1 MTDLNLES
9 LLAARPA
16 DSASRGRL
24 TLGRVI
30 DGWRIEAYLG
40 AGRSSEVYRVV
51 STRFG
56 GEGALK
62 LLADESHGLKAR
74 FLREMDV
81 LRSLSCPSLP
91 RFFGSGE
98 LEGRPYY
105 VMEYLQPLVLPLDR
119 SEVVPFAD
127 ALARSVGD
135 LHAAGYVHRDLKPAN
150 ILRRRTGE
158 PVLIDLG
165 LVRRIGETGNDGVG
179 TMGYAAPEQ
188 LLRGESTVRA
198 DVFALGKILRAA
210 GGKHL
215 THRLRGVVR
224 QATHEDPEERYPT
237 AAAFAAAVRG
247 RSLPLAWCLS
257 AAVAVL
263 AIVSLGLC
271 VALTRRGG
279 VPASPSTR
287 ESEVASR
294 KSAPDSL
301 TGGVAGTGDCPTTAG
316 SSRPGLLETSD
327 DLVLRAENL
336 FHGRGCATNLEEAV
350 RLYRQAA
357 ETGHPGAQD
366 SLGLCLLRGLGCATN
381 EAEAVTWFTAAAE
394 QEHPSAM
401 NNLAFCHMNGK
412 GVPRDAHKGFIWAK
426 LAAEKGHAPSQMLVG
441 ECYLSGIGV
450 EADHDQAQIWLRLA
464 ARKGNPRARLLLKTL
479 QPQQ

>member
-9 LLAARPA
+9 LLAARPT

-98 LEGRPYY
+98 LDGRPYY
-105 VMEYLQPLVLPLDR
+105 VMEYLQPLFLPLDR
-119 SEVVPFAD
+119 TEVVPFAD

-165 LVRRIGETGNDGVG
+165 LVRKIGETGNDGVG

-215 THRLRGVVR
+215 TRRLRGVVR
-224 QATHEDPEERYPT
+224 KATHEDPDERYPT

-247 RSLPLAWCLS
+247 RKLSLVWCLS
-257 AAVAVL
+257 AASILVL
-263 AIVSLGLC
+263 MGLAGAFLSL
-271 VALTRRGG
+271 
-279 VPASPSTR
+279 
-287 ESEVASR
+287 
-294 KSAPDSL
+294 
-301 TGGVAGTGDCPTTAG
+301 TTAG

-336 FHGRGCATNLEEAV
+336 FHGRGCATNLEESV
-350 RLYRQAA
+350 RLYRLAA

-381 EAEAVTWFTAAAE
+381 EAEAVRWFTAAAE

-412 GVPRDAHKGFIWAK
+412 GVPKDAHKGFIWAK
-426 LAAEKGHAPSQMLVG
+426 LAAEKGHAPSQTLVG
-441 ECYLSGIGV
+441 ECYLDGRGV
-450 EADHDQAQIWLRLA
+450 EADQDQALIWLRLA
-464 ARKGNPRARLLLKTL
+464 ARKGNQRARLLL
-479 QPQQ
+479 QAFPRF

>member
-30 DGWRIEAYLG
+30 DGWRVEAYLG

-62 LLADESHGLKAR
+62 LLADESYGLKAR

-98 LEGRPYY
+98 LDGRPYY
-105 VMEYLQPLVLPLDR
+105 VMEYLQPLFLPLDR
-119 SEVVPFAD
+119 TEVVPFAD

-165 LVRRIGETGNDGVG
+165 LVRKIGETGNDGVG

-215 THRLRGVVR
+215 TRRLRGVVR
-224 QATHEDPEERYPT
+224 KATHEDPDERYPT

-247 RSLPLAWCLS
+247 RKLSLVWCLS
-257 AAVAVL
+257 AASILVL
-263 AIVSLGLC
+263 MGLAGAFLSL
-271 VALTRRGG
+271 
-279 VPASPSTR
+279 
-287 ESEVASR
+287 
-294 KSAPDSL
+294 
-301 TGGVAGTGDCPTTAG
+301 TTAG

-336 FHGRGCATNLEEAV
+336 FHGRGCATNLEESV
-350 RLYRQAA
+350 RLYRLAA

-381 EAEAVTWFTAAAE
+381 EAEAVRWFTAAAE

-412 GVPRDAHKGFIWAK
+412 GVPKDAHKGFIWAK
-426 LAAEKGHAPSQMLVG
+426 LAAEKGHAPSQTLVG
-441 ECYLSGIGV
+441 ECYLDGRGV
-450 EADHDQAQIWLRLA
+450 EADQDQALIWLRLA
-464 ARKGNPRARLLLKTL
+464 ARKGNQRARLLL
-479 QPQQ
+479 QAFPRC

>member
-30 DGWRIEAYLG
+30 DGWRVEAYLG

-62 LLADESHGLKAR
+62 LLADESYGLKAR

-98 LEGRPYY
+98 LDGRPYY
-105 VMEYLQPLVLPLDR
+105 VMEYLQPLFLPLDR
-119 SEVVPFAD
+119 TEVVPFAD

-165 LVRRIGETGNDGVG
+165 LVRKIGETGNDGVG

-215 THRLRGVVR
+215 TRRLRGVVR
-224 QATHEDPEERYPT
+224 KATHEDPDERYPT

-247 RSLPLAWCLS
+247 RKLSLVWCLS
-257 AAVAVL
+257 AASILVL
-263 AIVSLGLC
+263 LGL
-271 VALTRRGG
+271 AGAFL
-279 VPASPSTR
+279 
-287 ESEVASR
+287 
-294 KSAPDSL
+294 SL
-301 TGGVAGTGDCPTTAG
+301 TTAG

-336 FHGRGCATNLEEAV
+336 FHGRGCATNLEESV
-350 RLYRQAA
+350 RLYRLAA

-381 EAEAVTWFTAAAE
+381 EAEAVRWFTAAAE

-426 LAAEKGHAPSQMLVG
+426 LAAEKGHAPSQTLVG
-441 ECYLSGIGV
+441 ECYLDGRGV
-450 EADHDQAQIWLRLA
+450 EADQDQALIWLRLA
-464 ARKGNPRARLLLKTL
+464 ARKGNQRARLLL
-479 QPQQ
+479 QAFPRF

>member
-30 DGWRIEAYLG
+30 DGWRVEAYLG

-98 LEGRPYY
+98 LDGRPYY
-105 VMEYLQPLVLPLDR
+105 VMEYLQPLFLPLDR
-119 SEVVPFAD
+119 TEVVPFAD

-165 LVRRIGETGNDGVG
+165 LVRKIGETGNDGVG

-210 GGKHL
+210 GVKHL
-215 THRLRGVVR
+215 TRRLRGVVR
-224 QATHEDPEERYPT
+224 KATHEDPDERYPT

-247 RSLPLAWCLS
+247 RKLSLVWCLS
-257 AAVAVL
+257 AASILVL
-263 AIVSLGLC
+263 MGLAGAFLSL
-271 VALTRRGG
+271 
-279 VPASPSTR
+279 
-287 ESEVASR
+287 
-294 KSAPDSL
+294 
-301 TGGVAGTGDCPTTAG
+301 TTAG
-316 SSRPGLLETSD
+316 SSRPGLLETPD

-336 FHGRGCATNLEEAV
+336 FHGRGCATNLEESV
-350 RLYRQAA
+350 RLYRLAA

-381 EAEAVTWFTAAAE
+381 EAEAVRWFTAAAE

-412 GVPRDAHKGFIWAK
+412 GVPKDAHKGFIWAK
-426 LAAEKGHAPSQMLVG
+426 LAAEKGHAPSQTLVG
-441 ECYLSGIGV
+441 ECYLDGRGV
-450 EADHDQAQIWLRLA
+450 EADQDQALIWLRLA
-464 ARKGNPRARLLLKTL
+464 ARKGNQRARLLL
-479 QPQQ
+479 QAFPRF

>member
-30 DGWRIEAYLG
+30 DGWRVEAYLG

-81 LRSLSCPSLP
+81 IRSLSCPSLP

-98 LEGRPYY
+98 LDGRPYY
-105 VMEYLQPLVLPLDR
+105 VMEYLQPLFLPLDR
-119 SEVVPFAD
+119 TEVVPFAD

-165 LVRRIGETGNDGVG
+165 LVRKIGETGNDGVG

-215 THRLRGVVR
+215 TRRLRGVVR
-224 QATHEDPEERYPT
+224 KATHEDPDERYPT

-247 RSLPLAWCLS
+247 RKLSLVWCLS
-257 AAVAVL
+257 AASILVL
-263 AIVSLGLC
+263 MGL
-271 VALTRRGG
+271 
-279 VPASPSTR
+279 
-287 ESEVASR
+287 
-294 KSAPDSL
+294 
-301 TGGVAGTGDCPTTAG
+301 AGAFFGSITAG
-316 SSRPGLLETSD
+316 SSRPALLETPD

-336 FHGRGCATNLEEAV
+336 FHGRGCATNLEESV
-350 RLYRQAA
+350 RLYRLAA

-381 EAEAVTWFTAAAE
+381 EAEAVRWFTAAAE

-412 GVPRDAHKGFIWAK
+412 GVPKDAHKGFIWAK
-426 LAAEKGHAPSQMLVG
+426 LAAEKGHAPSQTLVG
-441 ECYLSGIGV
+441 ECYLDGRGV
-450 EADHDQAQIWLRLA
+450 EADQDQALIWLRLA
-464 ARKGNPRARLLLKTL
+464 ARKGNQRARLLL
-479 QPQQ
+479 QAFPRF

>member
-1 MTDLNLES
+1 MTDLSLES

-30 DGWRIEAYLG
+30 DGWRVEAYLG

-81 LRSLSCPSLP
+81 IRSLSCPSLP

-98 LEGRPYY
+98 LDGRPYY
-105 VMEYLQPLVLPLDR
+105 VMEYLQPLFLPLDR
-119 SEVVPFAD
+119 TEVVPFAD

-165 LVRRIGETGNDGVG
+165 LVRKIGETGNDGVG

-215 THRLRGVVR
+215 TRRLRDVVR
-224 QATHEDPEERYPT
+224 KATHEDPDERYPT

-247 RSLPLAWCLS
+247 RKLSLVWCLS
-257 AAVAVL
+257 AASILVL
-263 AIVSLGLC
+263 LGL
-271 VALTRRGG
+271 
-279 VPASPSTR
+279 
-287 ESEVASR
+287 
-294 KSAPDSL
+294 
-301 TGGVAGTGDCPTTAG
+301 AGAFLSPTTAG
-316 SSRPGLLETSD
+316 SSRPDLLETPD

-336 FHGRGCATNLEEAV
+336 FHGRGCATNLEESV
-350 RLYRQAA
+350 RLYRLAA

-381 EAEAVTWFTAAAE
+381 EAEAVRWFTAAAE

-412 GVPRDAHKGFIWAK
+412 GVPKDAHKGFIWAK
-426 LAAEKGHAPSQMLVG
+426 LAAEKGHAPSQTLVG
-441 ECYLSGIGV
+441 ECYLDGRGV
-450 EADHDQAQIWLRLA
+450 EADQDQALIWLRLA
-464 ARKGNPRARLLLKTL
+464 ARKGNQRARALLH
-479 QPQQ
+479 QQ

>member
-30 DGWRIEAYLG
+30 DGWRVEAYLG

-98 LEGRPYY
+98 LDGRPYY
-105 VMEYLQPLVLPLDR
+105 VMEYLQPLFLPLDR
-119 SEVVPFAD
+119 TEVVPFAD

-165 LVRRIGETGNDGVG
+165 LVRKIGETGNDGVG

-215 THRLRGVVR
+215 TRRLRGVVR
-224 QATHEDPEERYPT
+224 KATHEDPDERYPT

-247 RSLPLAWCLS
+247 RKLSLVWCLS
-257 AAVAVL
+257 AASVL
-263 AIVSLGLC
+263 VLLGL
-271 VALTRRGG
+271 
-279 VPASPSTR
+279 
-287 ESEVASR
+287 
-294 KSAPDSL
+294 
-301 TGGVAGTGDCPTTAG
+301 AGAFFGLTTAG
-316 SSRPGLLETSD
+316 SNRPDLLETSD
-327 DLVLRAENL
+327 DIVLRAENL
-336 FHGRGCATNLEEAV
+336 FHGRGCATNLEESV
-350 RLYRQAA
+350 RLYRLAA

-381 EAEAVTWFTAAAE
+381 EAEAVRWFTAAAE

-412 GVPRDAHKGFIWAK
+412 GVPKDAHKGFIWAK
-426 LAAEKGHAPSQMLVG
+426 LAAEKGHAPSQTLVG
-441 ECYLSGIGV
+441 ECYLDGRGV
-450 EADHDQAQIWLRLA
+450 EADQDQALIWLRLA
-464 ARKGNPRARLLLKTL
+464 ARKGNQRARLLL
-479 QPQQ
+479 QAFPRF

>member
-16 DSASRGRL
+16 ASASRGRL

-30 DGWRIEAYLG
+30 DGWRVEAYLG

-98 LEGRPYY
+98 LDGRPYY
-105 VMEYLQPLVLPLDR
+105 VMEYLQPLFLPLDR
-119 SEVVPFAD
+119 TEVVPFAD

-165 LVRRIGETGNDGVG
+165 LVRKIGETGNDGVG

-215 THRLRGVVR
+215 TRRLRGVVR
-224 QATHEDPEERYPT
+224 KATHEDPDERYPT

-247 RSLPLAWCLS
+247 RKLSLVWCLS
-257 AAVAVL
+257 AASVL
-263 AIVSLGLC
+263 VLLGL
-271 VALTRRGG
+271 AGAFLSLTTAGSSRPGLLG
-279 VPASPSTR
+279 QLSTQPR
-287 ESEVASR
+287 PEVA
-294 KSAPDSL
+294 
-301 TGGVAGTGDCPTTAG
+301 GGGTVTGDCPTTAG

-336 FHGRGCATNLEEAV
+336 FHGRGCATNLEESV
-350 RLYRQAA
+350 RLYRLAA

-381 EAEAVTWFTAAAE
+381 EAEAVRWFTAAAE

-426 LAAEKGHAPSQMLVG
+426 LAAEKGHAPSQTLVG
-441 ECYLSGIGV
+441 ECYLDGRGV
-450 EADHDQAQIWLRLA
+450 EADQDQALIWLRLA
-464 ARKGNPRARLLLKTL
+464 ARKGNQRARLLL
-479 QPQQ
+479 QAFPRF

>member
-81 LRSLSCPSLP
+81 IRSLSCPSLP

-98 LEGRPYY
+98 LDGRPYY
-105 VMEYLQPLVLPLDR
+105 VMEYLQPLFLPLDR
-119 SEVVPFAD
+119 TEVVPFAD

-165 LVRRIGETGNDGVG
+165 LVRKIGETGNDGVG

-215 THRLRGVVR
+215 TRRLRGVVR
-224 QATHEDPEERYPT
+224 KATHEDPDERYPT

-247 RSLPLAWCLS
+247 RKLSLVWCLS
-257 AAVAVL
+257 AASILVL
-263 AIVSLGLC
+263 MGLAGAFLG
-271 VALTRRGG
+271 
-279 VPASPSTR
+279 
-287 ESEVASR
+287 
-294 KSAPDSL
+294 
-301 TGGVAGTGDCPTTAG
+301 TTTVG
-316 SSRPGLLETSD
+316 SSRPALLETPD

-336 FHGRGCATNLEEAV
+336 FHGRGCATNLEESV
-350 RLYRQAA
+350 RLYRLAA

-381 EAEAVTWFTAAAE
+381 EAEAVRWFTAAAE

-412 GVPRDAHKGFIWAK
+412 GVPKDAHKGFIWAK
-426 LAAEKGHAPSQMLVG
+426 LAAEKGHAPSQTLVG
-441 ECYLSGIGV
+441 ECYLDGRGV
-450 EADHDQAQIWLRLA
+450 EADQDQALIWLRLA
-464 ARKGNPRARLLLKTL
+464 ARKGNQRARALLH
-479 QPQQ
+479 QQ

>member
-30 DGWRIEAYLG
+30 DGWRVEAYLG

-98 LEGRPYY
+98 LDGRPYY
-105 VMEYLQPLVLPLDR
+105 VMEYLQPLFLPLDR
-119 SEVVPFAD
+119 TEVVPFAD

-165 LVRRIGETGNDGVG
+165 LVRKIGETGNDGVG

-215 THRLRGVVR
+215 TRRLRGVVR
-224 QATHEDPEERYPT
+224 KATHEDPDERYPT

-247 RSLPLAWCLS
+247 RKLSLVWCLS
-257 AAVAVL
+257 AASVL
-263 AIVSLGLC
+263 VLLGL
-271 VALTRRGG
+271 AGAFL
-279 VPASPSTR
+279 
-287 ESEVASR
+287 
-294 KSAPDSL
+294 SL
-301 TGGVAGTGDCPTTAG
+301 TTAG
-316 SSRPGLLETSD
+316 SSRPDLLETPD

-336 FHGRGCATNLEEAV
+336 FHGRGCATNLEESV
-350 RLYRQAA
+350 RLYRLAA

-381 EAEAVTWFTAAAE
+381 EAEAVRWFTAAAE

-412 GVPRDAHKGFIWAK
+412 GVPKDAHKGFIWAK
-426 LAAEKGHAPSQMLVG
+426 LAAEKGHAPSQTLVG
-441 ECYLSGIGV
+441 ECYLDGRGV
-450 EADHDQAQIWLRLA
+450 EADQDQALIWLRLA
-464 ARKGNPRARLLLKTL
+464 ARKGNQRARLLL
-479 QPQQ
+479 QAFRRF

>member
-30 DGWRIEAYLG
+30 DGWRVEAYLG

-98 LEGRPYY
+98 LDGRPYY
-105 VMEYLQPLVLPLDR
+105 VMEYLQPLFLPLDR
-119 SEVVPFAD
+119 TEVVPFAD

-165 LVRRIGETGNDGVG
+165 LVRKIGETGNDGVG

-224 QATHEDPEERYPT
+224 KATHEDPDERYPT

-247 RSLPLAWCLS
+247 RKLSLVWCLS
-257 AAVAVL
+257 AASILVL
-263 AIVSLGLC
+263 MGL
-271 VALTRRGG
+271 
-279 VPASPSTR
+279 
-287 ESEVASR
+287 
-294 KSAPDSL
+294 
-301 TGGVAGTGDCPTTAG
+301 AGAFFGPTTAG
-316 SSRPGLLETSD
+316 SSRPALLETPD

-336 FHGRGCATNLEEAV
+336 FHGRGCATNLEESV
-350 RLYRQAA
+350 RLYRLAA

-381 EAEAVTWFTAAAE
+381 EAEAVRWFTAAAE

-412 GVPRDAHKGFIWAK
+412 GVPKDAHKGFIWAK
-426 LAAEKGHAPSQMLVG
+426 LAAEKGHAPSQTLVG
-441 ECYLSGIGV
+441 ECYLDGRGV
-450 EADHDQAQIWLRLA
+450 EADQDQALIWLRLA
-464 ARKGNPRARLLLKTL
+464 ARKGNQRARLLL
-479 QPQQ
+479 QAFRRF

>member
-30 DGWRIEAYLG
+30 DGWRVEAYLG

-98 LEGRPYY
+98 LDGRPYY
-105 VMEYLQPLVLPLDR
+105 VMEYLQPLFLPLDR
-119 SEVVPFAD
+119 TEVVPFAD

-165 LVRRIGETGNDGVG
+165 LVRKIGETGNDGVG

-215 THRLRGVVR
+215 TRRLRGVVR
-224 QATHEDPEERYPT
+224 KATHEDPDERYPT
-237 AAAFAAAVRG
+237 AAAFATAVRG
-247 RSLPLAWCLS
+247 RKLSLVWCLS
-257 AAVAVL
+257 AASILVL
-263 AIVSLGLC
+263 MGLAGAFLG
-271 VALTRRGG
+271 
-279 VPASPSTR
+279 
-287 ESEVASR
+287 
-294 KSAPDSL
+294 
-301 TGGVAGTGDCPTTAG
+301 TTTVG
-316 SSRPGLLETSD
+316 SSRPALLETPD

-336 FHGRGCATNLEEAV
+336 FHGRGCATNLEESV
-350 RLYRQAA
+350 RLYRLAA

-412 GVPRDAHKGFIWAK
+412 GVPKDAHKGFIWAK
-426 LAAEKGHAPSQMLVG
+426 LAAEKGHAPSQTLVG
-441 ECYLSGIGV
+441 ECYLDGRGV
-450 EADHDQAQIWLRLA
+450 EADQDQALIWLRLA
-464 ARKGNPRARLLLKTL
+464 ARKGNQRARLLL
-479 QPQQ
+479 QAFPRF

>member
-30 DGWRIEAYLG
+30 DGWRVEAYLG

-98 LEGRPYY
+98 LDGRPYY
-105 VMEYLQPLVLPLDR
+105 VMEYLQPLFLPLDR
-119 SEVVPFAD
+119 TEVVPFAD

-165 LVRRIGETGNDGVG
+165 LVRKIGETGNDGVG

-215 THRLRGVVR
+215 TRRLRGVVR
-224 QATHEDPEERYPT
+224 KATHEDPDERYPT
-237 AAAFAAAVRG
+237 AAAFATAVRG
-247 RSLPLAWCLS
+247 RKLSLVWCLS
-257 AAVAVL
+257 AASILVL
-263 AIVSLGLC
+263 MGLAGAFLG
-271 VALTRRGG
+271 
-279 VPASPSTR
+279 
-287 ESEVASR
+287 
-294 KSAPDSL
+294 
-301 TGGVAGTGDCPTTAG
+301 TTTVG
-316 SSRPGLLETSD
+316 SSRPALLETPD

-336 FHGRGCATNLEEAV
+336 FHGRGCATNLEESV
-350 RLYRQAA
+350 RLYRLAA

-381 EAEAVTWFTAAAE
+381 EAEAVRWFTAAAE

-426 LAAEKGHAPSQMLVG
+426 LAAEKGHAPSQTLVG
-441 ECYLSGIGV
+441 ECYLDGRGV
-450 EADHDQAQIWLRLA
+450 EADQDQALIWLRLA
-464 ARKGNPRARLLLKTL
+464 ARKGNQRARLLL
-479 QPQQ
+479 QAFPRF

>member
-98 LEGRPYY
+98 LDGRPYY
-105 VMEYLQPLVLPLDR
+105 VMEYLQPLFLPLDR
-119 SEVVPFAD
+119 TEVVPFAD

-165 LVRRIGETGNDGVG
+165 LVRKIGETGNDGVG

-215 THRLRGVVR
+215 TRRLRGVVR
-224 QATHEDPEERYPT
+224 KATHEDPDERYPT

-247 RSLPLAWCLS
+247 RKLSLVWCLS
-257 AAVAVL
+257 AASILVL
-263 AIVSLGLC
+263 MGLAGAFLG
-271 VALTRRGG
+271 T
-279 VPASPSTR
+279 
-287 ESEVASR
+287 
-294 KSAPDSL
+294 
-301 TGGVAGTGDCPTTAG
+301 TTAG
-316 SSRPGLLETSD
+316 SSRPDLLETPD

-336 FHGRGCATNLEEAV
+336 FHGRGCATNLEESV
-350 RLYRQAA
+350 RLYRLAA

-381 EAEAVTWFTAAAE
+381 EAEAVRWFTAAAE

-412 GVPRDAHKGFIWAK
+412 GVPKDAHKGFIWAK
-426 LAAEKGHAPSQMLVG
+426 LAAEKGHAPSQTLVG
-441 ECYLSGIGV
+441 ECYLDGRGV
-450 EADHDQAQIWLRLA
+450 EADQDQALIWLRLA
-464 ARKGNPRARLLLKTL
+464 ARKGNQRARLLL
-479 QPQQ
+479 QAFPRF

>member
-30 DGWRIEAYLG
+30 DGWRVEAYLG

-98 LEGRPYY
+98 LDGRPYY
-105 VMEYLQPLVLPLDR
+105 VMEYLQPLFLPLDR
-119 SEVVPFAD
+119 TEVVPFAD

-165 LVRRIGETGNDGVG
+165 LVRKIGETGNDGVG

-215 THRLRGVVR
+215 TRRLRGVVR
-224 QATHEDPEERYPT
+224 KATHEDPDERYPT

-247 RSLPLAWCLS
+247 RKLSLVWCLS
-257 AAVAVL
+257 AASILVL
-263 AIVSLGLC
+263 MGLAGAFLG
-271 VALTRRGG
+271 T
-279 VPASPSTR
+279 
-287 ESEVASR
+287 
-294 KSAPDSL
+294 
-301 TGGVAGTGDCPTTAG
+301 TTAG
-316 SSRPGLLETSD
+316 SSRPDLLETPD

-336 FHGRGCATNLEEAV
+336 FHGRGCATNLEESV
-350 RLYRQAA
+350 RLYRLAA

-381 EAEAVTWFTAAAE
+381 EAEAVRWFTAAAE

-412 GVPRDAHKGFIWAK
+412 GVPKDAHKGFIWAK
-426 LAAEKGHAPSQMLVG
+426 LAAEKGHAPSQTLVG
-441 ECYLSGIGV
+441 ECYLDGRGV
-450 EADHDQAQIWLRLA
+450 EADQDQALIWLRLA
-464 ARKGNPRARLLLKTL
+464 ARKGNQRARALLH
-479 QPQQ
+479 QQ

>member
-30 DGWRIEAYLG
+30 DGWRVEAYLG

-62 LLADESHGLKAR
+62 LLADESYGLKAR

-98 LEGRPYY
+98 LDGRPYY
-105 VMEYLQPLVLPLDR
+105 VMEYLQPLFLPLDR
-119 SEVVPFAD
+119 TEVVPFAD

-165 LVRRIGETGNDGVG
+165 LVRKIGETGNDGVG

-215 THRLRGVVR
+215 TRRLRGVVR
-224 QATHEDPEERYPT
+224 KATHEDPDERYPT

-247 RSLPLAWCLS
+247 RKLSLAWCLS
-257 AAVAVL
+257 AASILVL
-263 AIVSLGLC
+263 MGL
-271 VALTRRGG
+271 
-279 VPASPSTR
+279 
-287 ESEVASR
+287 
-294 KSAPDSL
+294 
-301 TGGVAGTGDCPTTAG
+301 AGAFFGPTTAG
-316 SSRPGLLETSD
+316 SSQPTLLETPD

-336 FHGRGCATNLEEAV
+336 FHGRGCATNLEESV
-350 RLYRQAA
+350 RLYRLAA

-381 EAEAVTWFTAAAE
+381 EAEAVRWFTAAAE

-412 GVPRDAHKGFIWAK
+412 GVPKDAHKGFIWAK
-426 LAAEKGHAPSQMLVG
+426 LAAEKGHAPSQTLVG
-441 ECYLSGIGV
+441 ECYLDGRGV
-450 EADHDQAQIWLRLA
+450 EADQDQALIWLRLA
-464 ARKGNPRARLLLKTL
+464 ARKGNQRARLLL
-479 QPQQ
+479 QAFPRF

>member
-62 LLADESHGLKAR
+62 LLADESYGLKAR

-98 LEGRPYY
+98 LDGRPYY
-105 VMEYLQPLVLPLDR
+105 VMEYLQPLFLPLDR
-119 SEVVPFAD
+119 TEVVPFAD

-165 LVRRIGETGNDGVG
+165 LVRKIGETGNDGVG

-215 THRLRGVVR
+215 TRRLRGVVR
-224 QATHEDPEERYPT
+224 KATHEDPDERYPT

-247 RSLPLAWCLS
+247 RKLSLVWCLS
-257 AAVAVL
+257 AASILVL
-263 AIVSLGLC
+263 MGLAGAFLSL
-271 VALTRRGG
+271 
-279 VPASPSTR
+279 
-287 ESEVASR
+287 
-294 KSAPDSL
+294 
-301 TGGVAGTGDCPTTAG
+301 TTAG

-336 FHGRGCATNLEEAV
+336 FHGRGCATNLEESV
-350 RLYRQAA
+350 RLYRLAA

-381 EAEAVTWFTAAAE
+381 EAEAVRWFTAAAE

-412 GVPRDAHKGFIWAK
+412 GVPKDAHKGFIWAK
-426 LAAEKGHAPSQMLVG
+426 LAAEKGHAPSQTLVG
-441 ECYLSGIGV
+441 ECYLDGRGV
-450 EADHDQAQIWLRLA
+450 EADQDQALIWLRLA
-464 ARKGNPRARLLLKTL
+464 ARKGNQRARLLL
-479 QPQQ
+479 QAFPRF

>member
-1 MTDLNLES
+1 MTDLSLES

-16 DSASRGRL
+16 DSATRGRL

-30 DGWRIEAYLG
+30 DGWRVEAYLG

-91 RFFGSGE
+91 RFFGNGE
-98 LEGRPYY
+98 LDGRPYY
-105 VMEYLQPLVLPLDR
+105 VMEYLQPLFLPLDR
-119 SEVVPFAD
+119 TEVVPFAD

-165 LVRRIGETGNDGVG
+165 LVRKIGETGNDGVG

-215 THRLRGVVR
+215 TRRLRGVVR
-224 QATHEDPEERYPT
+224 KATHEDPDERYPT

-247 RSLPLAWCLS
+247 RKLSLVWCLS
-257 AAVAVL
+257 AASILVL
-263 AIVSLGLC
+263 MGL
-271 VALTRRGG
+271 
-279 VPASPSTR
+279 
-287 ESEVASR
+287 
-294 KSAPDSL
+294 
-301 TGGVAGTGDCPTTAG
+301 AGAFFGPTTAG
-316 SSRPGLLETSD
+316 SSRPGLLETPD

-336 FHGRGCATNLEEAV
+336 FHGRGCATNLEESV
-350 RLYRQAA
+350 RLYRLAA

-412 GVPRDAHKGFIWAK
+412 GVPKDAHKGFIWAK
-426 LAAEKGHAPSQMLVG
+426 LAAEKGHAPSQTLVG
-441 ECYLSGIGV
+441 ECYLDGRGV
-450 EADHDQAQIWLRLA
+450 EADQDQALIWLRLA
-464 ARKGNPRARLLLKTL
+464 ARKGNQRARLLL
-479 QPQQ
+479 QAFPRF

>member
-98 LEGRPYY
+98 LDGRPYY
-105 VMEYLQPLVLPLDR
+105 VMEYLQPLFLPLDR
-119 SEVVPFAD
+119 TEVVPFAD

-165 LVRRIGETGNDGVG
+165 LVRKIGETGNDGVG

-215 THRLRGVVR
+215 TRRLRGVVR
-224 QATHEDPEERYPT
+224 KATHEDPDERYPT

-247 RSLPLAWCLS
+247 RKLSHVWCLS
-257 AAVAVL
+257 AASILVL
-263 AIVSLGLC
+263 MGL
-271 VALTRRGG
+271 
-279 VPASPSTR
+279 
-287 ESEVASR
+287 
-294 KSAPDSL
+294 
-301 TGGVAGTGDCPTTAG
+301 AGAFFGSITAG
-316 SSRPGLLETSD
+316 SSRPALLETPD

-336 FHGRGCATNLEEAV
+336 FHGRGCATNLEESV
-350 RLYRQAA
+350 RLYRLAA

-381 EAEAVTWFTAAAE
+381 EAEAVRWFTAAAE

-412 GVPRDAHKGFIWAK
+412 GVPKDAHKGFIWAK
-426 LAAEKGHAPSQMLVG
+426 LAAEKGHAPSQTLVG
-441 ECYLSGIGV
+441 ECYLDGRGV
-450 EADHDQAQIWLRLA
+450 EADQDQALIWLRLA
-464 ARKGNPRARLLLKTL
+464 ARKGNQRARLLL
-479 QPQQ
+479 QAFPRF

>member
-30 DGWRIEAYLG
+30 DGWRVEAYLG

-81 LRSLSCPSLP
+81 IRSLSCPSLP

-98 LEGRPYY
+98 LDGRPYY
-105 VMEYLQPLVLPLDR
+105 VMEYLQPLFLPLDR
-119 SEVVPFAD
+119 TEVVPFAD

-165 LVRRIGETGNDGVG
+165 LVRKIGETGNDGVG

-215 THRLRGVVR
+215 TRRLRGVVR
-224 QATHEDPEERYPT
+224 KATHEDPDERYPT

-247 RSLPLAWCLS
+247 RKLSHVWCLS
-257 AAVAVL
+257 AASILVL
-263 AIVSLGLC
+263 MGL
-271 VALTRRGG
+271 
-279 VPASPSTR
+279 
-287 ESEVASR
+287 
-294 KSAPDSL
+294 
-301 TGGVAGTGDCPTTAG
+301 AGAFFGPITAG
-316 SSRPGLLETSD
+316 SSRPALLETPD

-336 FHGRGCATNLEEAV
+336 FHGRGCATNLEESV
-350 RLYRQAA
+350 RLYRLAA

-381 EAEAVTWFTAAAE
+381 EAEAVRWLTAAAE
-394 QEHPSAM
+394 QENPSAM

-412 GVPRDAHKGFIWAK
+412 GVPKAGNKGFIWAK
-426 LAAEKGHAPSQMLVG
+426 LAAEKGHAPSQTLVG
-441 ECYLSGIGV
+441 ECYLDGRGV
-450 EADHDQAQIWLRLA
+450 EADQDQALIWLRLA
-464 ARKGNPRARLLLKTL
+464 ARKGNQRARLLL
-479 QPQQ
+479 QAFPRF

>member
-30 DGWRIEAYLG
+30 DGWRVEAYLG

-98 LEGRPYY
+98 LDGRPYY
-105 VMEYLQPLVLPLDR
+105 VMEYLQPLFLPLDR
-119 SEVVPFAD
+119 TEVVPFAD

-165 LVRRIGETGNDGVG
+165 LVRKIGETGNDGVG

-215 THRLRGVVR
+215 TRRLRGVVR
-224 QATHEDPEERYPT
+224 KATHEDPDERYPT

-247 RSLPLAWCLS
+247 RKLSLVWCLS
-257 AAVAVL
+257 AASMLVL
-263 AIVSLGLC
+263 MGLAGAFLSLI
-271 VALTRRGG
+271 
-279 VPASPSTR
+279 
-287 ESEVASR
+287 
-294 KSAPDSL
+294 
-301 TGGVAGTGDCPTTAG
+301 TAG
-316 SSRPGLLETSD
+316 SSRPGLLETPD

-336 FHGRGCATNLEEAV
+336 FHGRGCATNLEESV
-350 RLYRQAA
+350 RLYRLAA

-381 EAEAVTWFTAAAE
+381 EAEAVRWFTAAAE

-412 GVPRDAHKGFIWAK
+412 GVPKDAHKGFIWAK
-426 LAAEKGHAPSQMLVG
+426 LAAEKGHAPSQTLVG
-441 ECYLSGIGV
+441 ECYLDGRGV
-450 EADHDQAQIWLRLA
+450 EADQDQALIWLRLA
-464 ARKGNPRARLLLKTL
+464 ARKGNQRARLLL
-479 QPQQ
+479 QAFPRF

>member
-30 DGWRIEAYLG
+30 DGWRVEAYLG

-98 LEGRPYY
+98 LDGRPYY
-105 VMEYLQPLVLPLDR
+105 VMEYLQPLFLPLDR
-119 SEVVPFAD
+119 TEIVPFAD

-165 LVRRIGETGNDGVG
+165 LVRKIGETGNDGVG

-215 THRLRGVVR
+215 TRRLRGVVR
-224 QATHEDPEERYPT
+224 KATHEDPDERYPT

-247 RSLPLAWCLS
+247 RKLSLVWCLS
-257 AAVAVL
+257 AASVL
-263 AIVSLGLC
+263 VLLGL
-271 VALTRRGG
+271 
-279 VPASPSTR
+279 
-287 ESEVASR
+287 
-294 KSAPDSL
+294 
-301 TGGVAGTGDCPTTAG
+301 AGAFFEPITAG
-316 SSRPGLLETSD
+316 SSRPDLLETPD

-336 FHGRGCATNLEEAV
+336 FHGRGCATNLEESV
-350 RLYRQAA
+350 RLYRLAA

-381 EAEAVTWFTAAAE
+381 EAEAVRWFTAAAE

-412 GVPRDAHKGFIWAK
+412 GVPKDAHKGFIWAK
-426 LAAEKGHAPSQMLVG
+426 LAAEKGHAPSQTLVG
-441 ECYLSGIGV
+441 ECYLDGRGV
-450 EADHDQAQIWLRLA
+450 EADQDQALIWLRLA
-464 ARKGNPRARLLLKTL
+464 ARKGNQRARLLL
-479 QPQQ
+479 QASPRF

>member
-30 DGWRIEAYLG
+30 DGWRVEAYLG

-98 LEGRPYY
+98 LDGRPYY
-105 VMEYLQPLVLPLDR
+105 VMEYLQPLFLPLDR
-119 SEVVPFAD
+119 TEVVPFAD

-165 LVRRIGETGNDGVG
+165 LVRKIGETGNDGVG

-215 THRLRGVVR
+215 TRRLRGVVR
-224 QATHEDPEERYPT
+224 KATHEDPDERYPT

-247 RSLPLAWCLS
+247 RKLSLVWCLS
-257 AAVAVL
+257 AASILVL
-263 AIVSLGLC
+263 MGL
-271 VALTRRGG
+271 
-279 VPASPSTR
+279 
-287 ESEVASR
+287 
-294 KSAPDSL
+294 
-301 TGGVAGTGDCPTTAG
+301 AGAFFEPITAG
-316 SSRPGLLETSD
+316 SSRPDLLETPD

-336 FHGRGCATNLEEAV
+336 FHGRGCATNLEESV
-350 RLYRQAA
+350 RLYRLAA

-381 EAEAVTWFTAAAE
+381 EAEAVRWFTAAAE

-412 GVPRDAHKGFIWAK
+412 GVPKDAHKGFIWAK
-426 LAAEKGHAPSQMLVG
+426 LAAEKGHAPSQTLVG
-441 ECYLSGIGV
+441 ECYLDGRGV
-450 EADHDQAQIWLRLA
+450 EADQDQALIWLRLA
-464 ARKGNPRARLLLKTL
+464 ARKGNQRARALLH
-479 QPQQ
+479 QQ

>member
-30 DGWRIEAYLG
+30 DGWRVEAYLG

-98 LEGRPYY
+98 LDGRPYY
-105 VMEYLQPLVLPLDR
+105 VMEYLQPLFLPLDR
-119 SEVVPFAD
+119 TEVVPFAD

-165 LVRRIGETGNDGVG
+165 LVRKIGETGNDGVG

-215 THRLRGVVR
+215 TRRLRGVVR
-224 QATHEDPEERYPT
+224 KATHEDPDERYPT

-247 RSLPLAWCLS
+247 RKLSLVWCLS
-257 AAVAVL
+257 AASVL
-263 AIVSLGLC
+263 VLLGL
-271 VALTRRGG
+271 AGAFL
-279 VPASPSTR
+279 
-287 ESEVASR
+287 
-294 KSAPDSL
+294 SL
-301 TGGVAGTGDCPTTAG
+301 TTAG

-336 FHGRGCATNLEEAV
+336 FHGRGCATNLEESV
-350 RLYRQAA
+350 RLYRLAA

-381 EAEAVTWFTAAAE
+381 EAEAVRWFTAAAE

-412 GVPRDAHKGFIWAK
+412 GVPKDAHKGFIWAK
-426 LAAEKGHAPSQMLVG
+426 LAAEKGHAPSQTLVG
-441 ECYLSGIGV
+441 ECYLDGRGV
-450 EADHDQAQIWLRLA
+450 EADQDQALIWLRLA
-464 ARKGNPRARLLLKTL
+464 ARKGNQRARLLL
-479 QPQQ
+479 QAFPRF

>member
-1 MTDLNLES
+1 MTDLSLES

-30 DGWRIEAYLG
+30 DGWRVEAYLG

-98 LEGRPYY
+98 LDGRPYY
-105 VMEYLQPLVLPLDR
+105 VMEYLQPLFLPLDR
-119 SEVVPFAD
+119 TEVVPFAD

-165 LVRRIGETGNDGVG
+165 LVRKIGETGNDGVG

-215 THRLRGVVR
+215 TRRLRGVVR
-224 QATHEDPEERYPT
+224 KATHEDPDERYPT

-247 RSLPLAWCLS
+247 RKLSLVWCLS
-257 AAVAVL
+257 AASILVL
-263 AIVSLGLC
+263 MGL
-271 VALTRRGG
+271 
-279 VPASPSTR
+279 
-287 ESEVASR
+287 
-294 KSAPDSL
+294 
-301 TGGVAGTGDCPTTAG
+301 AGAFFGTTTAG
-316 SSRPGLLETSD
+316 SSQPALLETPD

-336 FHGRGCATNLEEAV
+336 FHGRGCATNLEESV
-350 RLYRQAA
+350 RLYRLAA

-381 EAEAVTWFTAAAE
+381 EAEAVRWFTAAAE

-412 GVPRDAHKGFIWAK
+412 GVPKDAHKGFIWAK
-426 LAAEKGHAPSQMLVG
+426 LAAEKGHAPSQTLVG
-441 ECYLSGIGV
+441 ECYLDGRGV
-450 EADHDQAQIWLRLA
+450 EADQDQALIWLRLA
-464 ARKGNPRARLLLKTL
+464 ARKGNQRARALLH
-479 QPQQ
+479 QQ

>member
-30 DGWRIEAYLG
+30 DGWRVEAYLG

-98 LEGRPYY
+98 LDGRPYY
-105 VMEYLQPLVLPLDR
+105 VMEYLQPLFLPLDR
-119 SEVVPFAD
+119 TEVVPFAD

-165 LVRRIGETGNDGVG
+165 LVRKIGETGNDGVG

-215 THRLRGVVR
+215 TRRLRGVVR
-224 QATHEDPEERYPT
+224 KATHEDPDERYPT

-257 AAVAVL
+257 AASVL
-263 AIVSLGLC
+263 VLLGL
-271 VALTRRGG
+271 
-279 VPASPSTR
+279 
-287 ESEVASR
+287 
-294 KSAPDSL
+294 
-301 TGGVAGTGDCPTTAG
+301 AGAFFGPITAG
-316 SSRPGLLETSD
+316 SSRPDLLETPD

-336 FHGRGCATNLEEAV
+336 FHGRGCATNLEESV
-350 RLYRQAA
+350 RLYRLAA

-381 EAEAVTWFTAAAE
+381 EAEAVRWFTAAAE

-412 GVPRDAHKGFIWAK
+412 GVPKDAHKGFIWAK
-426 LAAEKGHAPSQMLVG
+426 LAAEKGHAPSQTLVG
-441 ECYLSGIGV
+441 ECYLDGRGV
-450 EADHDQAQIWLRLA
+450 EADQDQALIWLRLA
-464 ARKGNPRARLLLKTL
+464 ARKGNQRARLLL
-479 QPQQ
+479 QAFPRF

>member
-30 DGWRIEAYLG
+30 DGWRVEAYLG

-81 LRSLSCPSLP
+81 IRSLSCPSLP

-98 LEGRPYY
+98 LDGRPYY
-105 VMEYLQPLVLPLDR
+105 VMEYLQPLFLPLDR
-119 SEVVPFAD
+119 TEVVPFAD

-165 LVRRIGETGNDGVG
+165 LVRKIGETGNDGVG

-215 THRLRGVVR
+215 TRRLRGVVR
-224 QATHEDPEERYPT
+224 KATHEDPDERYPT

-247 RSLPLAWCLS
+247 RKLSLVWCLS
-257 AAVAVL
+257 AASILVL
-263 AIVSLGLC
+263 MGLAGAFLG
-271 VALTRRGG
+271 T
-279 VPASPSTR
+279 
-287 ESEVASR
+287 
-294 KSAPDSL
+294 
-301 TGGVAGTGDCPTTAG
+301 TTAG
-316 SSRPGLLETSD
+316 SSRPDLLETPD

-336 FHGRGCATNLEEAV
+336 FHGRGCATNLEESV
-350 RLYRQAA
+350 RLYRLAA

-381 EAEAVTWFTAAAE
+381 EAEAVRWFTAAAE

-412 GVPRDAHKGFIWAK
+412 GVPKDAHKGFIWAK
-426 LAAEKGHAPSQMLVG
+426 LAAEKGHAPSQTLVG
-441 ECYLSGIGV
+441 ECYLDGRGV
-450 EADHDQAQIWLRLA
+450 EADQDQALIWLRLA
-464 ARKGNPRARLLLKTL
+464 ARKGNQRARLLL
-479 QPQQ
+479 QAFPRF

>member
-30 DGWRIEAYLG
+30 DGWRVEAYLG

-98 LEGRPYY
+98 LDGRPYY
-105 VMEYLQPLVLPLDR
+105 VMEYLQPLFLPLDR
-119 SEVVPFAD
+119 TEVVPFAD

-165 LVRRIGETGNDGVG
+165 LVRKIGETGNDGVG

-215 THRLRGVVR
+215 TRRLRGVVR
-224 QATHEDPEERYPT
+224 KATHEDPDERYPT

-247 RSLPLAWCLS
+247 RKLSLVWCLS
-257 AAVAVL
+257 AASILVL
-263 AIVSLGLC
+263 MG
-271 VALTRRGG
+271 
-279 VPASPSTR
+279 
-287 ESEVASR
+287 
-294 KSAPDSL
+294 L
-301 TGGVAGTGDCPTTAG
+301 TGAFFGLTTAG
-316 SSRPGLLETSD
+316 SSRPGLLETPD

-336 FHGRGCATNLEEAV
+336 FHGRGCATNLEESV
-350 RLYRQAA
+350 RLYRLAA

-381 EAEAVTWFTAAAE
+381 EAEAVRWFTAAAE

-412 GVPRDAHKGFIWAK
+412 GVPKDAHKGFIWAK
-426 LAAEKGHAPSQMLVG
+426 LAAEKGHAPSQTLVG
-441 ECYLSGIGV
+441 ECYLDGRGV
-450 EADHDQAQIWLRLA
+450 EADQDQALIWLRLA
-464 ARKGNPRARLLLKTL
+464 ARKGNQRARALLH
-479 QPQQ
+479 QQ

>member
-30 DGWRIEAYLG
+30 DGWRVEAYLG

-62 LLADESHGLKAR
+62 LLADESYGLKAR

-98 LEGRPYY
+98 LDGRPYY
-105 VMEYLQPLVLPLDR
+105 VMEYLQPLFLPLDR
-119 SEVVPFAD
+119 TEVVPFAD

-165 LVRRIGETGNDGVG
+165 LVRKIGETGNDGVG

-215 THRLRGVVR
+215 TRRLRGVVR
-224 QATHEDPEERYPT
+224 KATHEDPDERYPT
-237 AAAFAAAVRG
+237 AAAFATAVRG
-247 RSLPLAWCLS
+247 RKLSLVWCLS
-257 AAVAVL
+257 AASILVL
-263 AIVSLGLC
+263 MGLAGAFLG
-271 VALTRRGG
+271 T
-279 VPASPSTR
+279 
-287 ESEVASR
+287 
-294 KSAPDSL
+294 
-301 TGGVAGTGDCPTTAG
+301 TTAG
-316 SSRPGLLETSD
+316 SSRPDLLETPD

-336 FHGRGCATNLEEAV
+336 FHGRGCATNLEESV
-350 RLYRQAA
+350 RLYRLAA

-381 EAEAVTWFTAAAE
+381 EAEAVRWFTAAAE

-412 GVPRDAHKGFIWAK
+412 GVPKDAHKGFIWAK
-426 LAAEKGHAPSQMLVG
+426 LAAEKGHAPSQTLVG
-441 ECYLSGIGV
+441 ECYLDGRGV
-450 EADHDQAQIWLRLA
+450 EADQDQALIWLRLA
-464 ARKGNPRARLLLKTL
+464 ARKGNQRARALLH
-479 QPQQ
+479 QQ

>member
-30 DGWRIEAYLG
+30 DGWRVEAYLG

-98 LEGRPYY
+98 LDGRPYY
-105 VMEYLQPLVLPLDR
+105 VMEYLQPLFLPLDR
-119 SEVVPFAD
+119 TEVVPFAD

-165 LVRRIGETGNDGVG
+165 LVRKIGETGNDGVG

-215 THRLRGVVR
+215 TRRLRGVVR
-224 QATHEDPEERYPT
+224 KATHEDPDERYPT

-247 RSLPLAWCLS
+247 RKLSLVWCLS
-257 AAVAVL
+257 AASILVL
-263 AIVSLGLC
+263 MGL
-271 VALTRRGG
+271 
-279 VPASPSTR
+279 
-287 ESEVASR
+287 
-294 KSAPDSL
+294 
-301 TGGVAGTGDCPTTAG
+301 AGAFFGLTTAG
-316 SSRPGLLETSD
+316 SSRPALLETPD

-336 FHGRGCATNLEEAV
+336 FHGRGCATNLEESV
-350 RLYRQAA
+350 RLYRLAA

-381 EAEAVTWFTAAAE
+381 EAEAVRWFTAAAE

-412 GVPRDAHKGFIWAK
+412 GVPKDAHKGFIWAK
-426 LAAEKGHAPSQMLVG
+426 LAAEKGHAPSQTLVG
-441 ECYLSGIGV
+441 ECYLDGRGV
-450 EADHDQAQIWLRLA
+450 EADQDQALIWLRLA
-464 ARKGNPRARLLLKTL
+464 ARKGNQRARLLL
-479 QPQQ
+479 QAFPRF

>member
-30 DGWRIEAYLG
+30 DGWRVEAYLG

-62 LLADESHGLKAR
+62 LLADESYGLTAR

-98 LEGRPYY
+98 LDGRPYY
-105 VMEYLQPLVLPLDR
+105 VMEYLQPLFLPLDR
-119 SEVVPFAD
+119 TEVVPFAD

-165 LVRRIGETGNDGVG
+165 LVRKIGETGNDGVG

-215 THRLRGVVR
+215 TRRLRGVVR
-224 QATHEDPEERYPT
+224 KATHEDPDERYPT

-247 RSLPLAWCLS
+247 RKLSLVWCLS
-257 AAVAVL
+257 AASILVL
-263 AIVSLGLC
+263 MGLAGAFLG
-271 VALTRRGG
+271 T
-279 VPASPSTR
+279 
-287 ESEVASR
+287 
-294 KSAPDSL
+294 
-301 TGGVAGTGDCPTTAG
+301 TTAG
-316 SSRPGLLETSD
+316 SSRPDLLETPD

-336 FHGRGCATNLEEAV
+336 FHGRGCATNLEESV
-350 RLYRQAA
+350 RLYRLAA

-381 EAEAVTWFTAAAE
+381 EAEAVRWFTAAAE

-412 GVPRDAHKGFIWAK
+412 GVPKDAHKGFIWAK
-426 LAAEKGHAPSQMLVG
+426 LAAEKGHAPSQTLVG
-441 ECYLSGIGV
+441 ECYLDGRGV
-450 EADHDQAQIWLRLA
+450 EADQDQALIWLRLA
-464 ARKGNPRARLLLKTL
+464 ARKGNQRARLLL
-479 QPQQ
+479 QAFPRF

>member
-30 DGWRIEAYLG
+30 DGWRVEAYLG

-98 LEGRPYY
+98 LDGRPYY
-105 VMEYLQPLVLPLDR
+105 VMEYLQPLFLPLDR
-119 SEVVPFAD
+119 TEVVPFAD

-165 LVRRIGETGNDGVG
+165 LVRKIGETGNDGVG

-215 THRLRGVVR
+215 TRRLRGVVR
-224 QATHEDPEERYPT
+224 KATHEDPDERYPT

-247 RSLPLAWCLS
+247 RKLSLVWCLS
-257 AAVAVL
+257 AASILVL
-263 AIVSLGLC
+263 MGLAGAFLSL
-271 VALTRRGG
+271 
-279 VPASPSTR
+279 
-287 ESEVASR
+287 
-294 KSAPDSL
+294 
-301 TGGVAGTGDCPTTAG
+301 TTAG
-316 SSRPGLLETSD
+316 SSRPALLETPD
-327 DLVLRAENL
+327 DLALRAENL
-336 FHGRGCATNLEEAV
+336 FHGRGCATNLEESV
-350 RLYRQAA
+350 RLYRLAA

-381 EAEAVTWFTAAAE
+381 EAEAVRWFTAAAE

-401 NNLAFCHMNGK
+401 NNLAFRHMNGK
-412 GVPRDAHKGFIWAK
+412 GVPKDAHKGFIWAK
-426 LAAEKGHAPSQMLVG
+426 LAAEKGHAPSQTLVG
-441 ECYLSGIGV
+441 ECYLDGRGV
-450 EADHDQAQIWLRLA
+450 EADQDQALIWLRLA
-464 ARKGNPRARLLLKTL
+464 ARKGNQRARLLL
-479 QPQQ
+479 QAFPRF

>member
-98 LEGRPYY
+98 LDGRPYY
-105 VMEYLQPLVLPLDR
+105 VMEYLQPLFLPLDR
-119 SEVVPFAD
+119 TEVVPFAD

-165 LVRRIGETGNDGVG
+165 LVRKIGETGNDGVG

-215 THRLRGVVR
+215 TRRLRGVVR
-224 QATHEDPEERYPT
+224 KATHEDPAERYPT

-247 RSLPLAWCLS
+247 RKLSLVWCLS
-257 AAVAVL
+257 AASVL
-263 AIVSLGLC
+263 VLLGL
-271 VALTRRGG
+271 
-279 VPASPSTR
+279 
-287 ESEVASR
+287 
-294 KSAPDSL
+294 
-301 TGGVAGTGDCPTTAG
+301 AGAFFEPITAG
-316 SSRPGLLETSD
+316 SSRPDLLETPD

-336 FHGRGCATNLEEAV
+336 FHGRGCATNLEESV
-350 RLYRQAA
+350 RLYRLAA

-381 EAEAVTWFTAAAE
+381 EAEAVRWFTAAAE

-412 GVPRDAHKGFIWAK
+412 GVPKDAHKGFIWAK
-426 LAAEKGHAPSQMLVG
+426 LAAEKGHAPSQTLVG
-441 ECYLSGIGV
+441 ECYLDGRGV
-450 EADHDQAQIWLRLA
+450 EADQDQALIWLRLA
-464 ARKGNPRARLLLKTL
+464 ARKGNQRARLLL
-479 QPQQ
+479 QAFPRF

>member
-30 DGWRIEAYLG
+30 DGWRVEAYLG

-98 LEGRPYY
+98 LDGRPYY
-105 VMEYLQPLVLPLDR
+105 VMEYLQPLFLPLDR
-119 SEVVPFAD
+119 TEVVPFAD

-165 LVRRIGETGNDGVG
+165 LVRKIGETGNDGVG

-215 THRLRGVVR
+215 TRRLRGVVR
-224 QATHEDPEERYPT
+224 KATHEDPDERYPT

-247 RSLPLAWCLS
+247 RKLSLVWCLS
-257 AAVAVL
+257 AASILVL
-263 AIVSLGLC
+263 MGLAGAFLSL
-271 VALTRRGG
+271 
-279 VPASPSTR
+279 
-287 ESEVASR
+287 
-294 KSAPDSL
+294 
-301 TGGVAGTGDCPTTAG
+301 TTAG

-336 FHGRGCATNLEEAV
+336 FHGRGCATNLEESV
-350 RLYRQAA
+350 RLYRLAA

-381 EAEAVTWFTAAAE
+381 EAEAVRWFTAAAE

-412 GVPRDAHKGFIWAK
+412 GVPKDAHKGFIWAK
-426 LAAEKGHAPSQMLVG
+426 LAAEKGHAPSQTLVG
-441 ECYLSGIGV
+441 ECYLDGRGV
-450 EADHDQAQIWLRLA
+450 EADQDQALIWLRLA
-464 ARKGNPRARLLLKTL
+464 ARKGNQRARLLL
-479 QPQQ
+479 QAFRRF